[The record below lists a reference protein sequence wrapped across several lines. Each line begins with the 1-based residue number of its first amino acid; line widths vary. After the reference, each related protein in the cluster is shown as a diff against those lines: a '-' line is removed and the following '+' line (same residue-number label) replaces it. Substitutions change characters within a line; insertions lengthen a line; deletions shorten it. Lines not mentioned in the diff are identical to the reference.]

1 MQVLCAD
8 SMHVADTKQRLAALR
23 AEAGRELSAP
33 DYQALIA
40 DLLAG
45 SPDFAAIWAR
55 QDVRGRR
62 EGLKRFE
69 HPQVGRF
76 DLEFTSFQ
84 VTEQPSLRLSLYTPT
99 DDGHSAAT
107 LREIVAAHQ

>member
-62 EGLKRFE
+62 EGLERFQ
-69 HPQVGRF
+69 HPEIGGF
-76 DLEFTSFQ
+76 DLEFTCRQ
-84 VTEQPSLRLSLYTPT
+84 GPAQPPLRLSLYTP
-99 DDGHSAAT
+99 AA
-107 LREIVAAHQ
+107 EG